1 MMEIRNYRASDTP
14 EMIELFYETVH
25 TVCRSDYTE
34 EQLDAWAPKN
44 IEVAHW
50 EKRFS
55 LSFTLLAEE
64 NNQLL
69 GFANLEANGN
79 VDMFYVAAN
88 TQGKGVGKG
97 LMNEIVK
104 KAKELGLNTL
114 TSDVSLT
121 ARPFFLKMGFVIDK
135 VYEKQRAGMTFKN
148 TLMSLNL
155 LKTGK

>member
-1 MMEIRNYRASDTP
+1 
-14 EMIELFYETVH
+14 MIKLFYETVH
-25 TVCRSDYTE
+25 TVCRSDYTK
-34 EQLDAWAPKN
+34 EQLEAWAPKN
-44 IEVAHW
+44 IDESLW

-55 LSFTLLAEE
+55 QSFTFLAEE

-88 TQGKGVGKG
+88 TQGKGVGKI
-97 LMNEIVK
+97 LMNALVK
-104 KAKELGLNTL
+104 KGKELGLKAL

-121 ARPFFLKMGFVIDK
+121 ARPFFLKRGFVIDK

-155 LKTGK
+155 LKIGK